1 MDEKQNYWIGL
12 VNSLPNL
19 KHWNEN
25 DQKNWVVLT
34 GLNFK
39 DILSFIFYLFVPC
52 FFEDKILLAAYLDRE
67 QTKVKDLVLSYFSNL
82 LDDDGK

>member
-1 MDEKQNYWIGL
+1 MDEKQNYWIWL
-12 VNSLPNL
+12 VNSLPDL

-39 DILSFIFYLFVPC
+39 DILSFIFYLFVPR

-67 QTKVKDLVLSYFSNL
+67 QTKVKDLVLSYFSYL